1 MSGPNHEIVRSFI
14 SAMSDGNITGDL
26 VTDDF
31 AVWIVGTGIADR
43 ESFCSGMALLPKAF
57 PAKLPFTIHSL
68 TAEEDRV
75 VAHFSAE
82 GTLASGQVYRND
94 YLYLFRIRD
103 GKVCYLHEF
112 LNLDEM
118 RGTLMPAM
126 MEVSKQG

>member
-1 MSGPNHEIVRSFI
+1 MTATNHEIVRKFI
-14 SAMSDGNITGDL
+14 SAMTDGNITDEL
-26 VTDDF
+26 VTEDF
-31 AVWIVGTGIADR
+31 AVWIVGTGTADR
-43 ESFCSGMALLPKAF
+43 ESFCGGIALLPKAF

-82 GTLASGQVYRND
+82 GTLADDQVYRND

-126 MEVSKQG
+126 MEASKQN